1 MAAFIIADVDIRD
14 AEAYKEYLP
23 KAKALAEKHG
33 GRYRARGGEL
43 DVVDAE
49 LWTPTRLV
57 IIEFP
62 DMKSAQ
68 AFARSDD
75 YAPVAAIRH
84 ANSRSTV
91 VIVDGMD

>member
-23 KAKALAEKHG
+23 KARALAEKHG

-43 DVVDAE
+43 DVVDSE

-62 DMKSAQ
+62 DMQSAQ

-84 ANSRSTV
+84 ANSKSTV
-91 VIVDGMD
+91 VIVDGID